1 MLVILLSH
9 AHEFLQEL
17 LFGNLLAV
25 YQLLEQG
32 IENLD
37 LVVLPMT
44 LLPVKRASR
53 AEIIQERIGLCKAV
67 VTSPLVLMHAHR
79 MGFHLFHLV
88 DTVGGDVG
96 HALVVPLADEHGVAG
111 AHEGGREDV
120 LADGAAD
127 VVVADVLLVLVERD
141 HLGQDLLG
149 HLVDR
154 REGERS
160 DRDLDICQA
169 PYDRLHLAVI
179 YAVEGLDHHQIVF
192 LLCVFENGRFDGGKV
207 LLIRQVDVVQQGA
220 LSRQES
226 AGELKALRVPELGL
240 FLLRGCVKRSIL
252 LHLDDEANLGA
263 VAEIG
268 DGESA
273 DLLDEGLTGELELV
287 LTLLDEVLELVGLQ
301 LHDAAD

>member
-1 MLVILLSH
+1 
-9 AHEFLQEL
+9 
-17 LFGNLLAV
+17 
-25 YQLLEQG
+25 
-32 IENLD
+32 
-37 LVVLPMT
+37 MT

-53 AEIIQERIGLCKAV
+53 AEIIQERIGLRKAV

-154 REGERS
+154 REGEGS

-169 PYDRLHLAVI
+169 PNDRLHLAVI
-179 YAVEGLDHHQIVF
+179 HAVEGLDHHQIVL

-226 AGELKALRVPELGL
+226 ASELKALRVPELGL

-252 LHLDDEANLGA
+252 LHLDDEANLRA

-287 LTLLDEVLELVGLQ
+287 LSLLDEVLELVGLQ